1 MHCNVHY
8 FLKSTTWAPEASMT
22 RIKYWINEYP
32 IIIQDLKI
40 LNKQLYSQAYLETSN
55 FDADDFFNNSQTVI
69 SLFLE
74 TGPEKENWFHK
85 LSLVIRKSKD
95 ELERVNRVLM
105 GAPSVNL
112 PVTSPTINKREENL
126 ERLLDSP
133 SCLGEAAITLKF
145 LTRRLFCD
153 IFEESL
159 FNDLMKEK
167 IELKLK
173 EIAVCVLEDLH
184 VGKIDLAKNVSGYTQ
199 ILQPLL
205 SYSPDNDQPMYGQ
218 HQSIQTVHKDDR
230 KLDNDDLLQ
239 RQKLS
244 AKEPEIPENGA
255 SRKLGTLLTKLA
267 TNKHFQRFAALKPV
281 VGVIEKLSNAELG
294 ANVELTS
301 FSGIMTI
308 NISPPPNDRI
318 WWIDF
323 PEMPDL
329 SLKVTPVFGENKY
342 SYSLI
347 HAFLER
353 MAVLA
358 CMDDQLLSIFRD
370 WVIDAIAE
378 IASKPGNPLI
388 GSYESQ
394 TSFRDKI
401 QDNKE
406 LNHSGSPLS
415 DTTKSN
421 SKASL

>member
-112 PVTSPTINKREENL
+112 PVTSPTLNSIAQTNKVNLDEYVHINSSETIDPPYPDTTPT
-126 ERLLDSP
+126 ERS
-133 SCLGEAAITLKF
+133 
-145 LTRRLFCD
+145 
-153 IFEESL
+153 
-159 FNDLMKEK
+159 
-167 IELKLK
+167 
-173 EIAVCVLEDLH
+173 
-184 VGKIDLAKNVSGYTQ
+184 YTV
-199 ILQPLL
+199 LQPLL

-347 HAFLER
+347 HAFLEVR
-353 MAVLA
+353 
-358 CMDDQLLSIFRD
+358 IRD
-370 WVIDAIAE
+370 
-378 IASKPGNPLI
+378 
-388 GSYESQ
+388 
-394 TSFRDKI
+394 
-401 QDNKE
+401 E
-406 LNHSGSPLS
+406 L
-415 DTTKSN
+415 
-421 SKASL
+421 KANF

>member
-112 PVTSPTINKREENL
+112 PVTSPTLNSIAQQKTFPVILKVERTQWNAKGIWFNL
-126 ERLLDSP
+126 FFFYRGSLKITIQTRL
-133 SCLGEAAITLKF
+133 
-145 LTRRLFCD
+145 
-153 IFEESL
+153 
-159 FNDLMKEK
+159 
-167 IELKLK
+167 
-173 EIAVCVLEDLH
+173 V
-184 VGKIDLAKNVSGYTQ
+184 
-199 ILQPLL
+199 LQPLL

>member
-112 PVTSPTINKREENL
+112 PATSPTLNIIAQVYLVHKFHIDKREENL

-153 IFEESL
+153 IFEEPL

-173 EIAVCVLEDLH
+173 EIAVF
-184 VGKIDLAKNVSGYTQ
+184 
-199 ILQPLL
+199 LQPLL

-358 CMDDQLLSIFRD
+358 CMDDQLLSVFRD

-388 GSYESQ
+388 GSYKSQ